1 MKIGFI
7 GTGVMGGP
15 MAGHLLN
22 AGHDLMV
29 FNRTKAKADELV
41 QKGAVWADPENIA
54 RECGI
59 IFTMLGDPGDVQ
71 EIYFGDTTHSGGG
84 LLENATEG
92 TIFCDFTTS
101 SPALAEKIQNVAS
114 GNGMQSL
121 DAPVSGGDIGAKKA
135 LLSIMC
141 GGEKTSFDTLLPLL
155 ELMGKNI
162 VYQGPAGAG
171 QHTKMCNQITIASA
185 MMGICEAMVYAK
197 KSGLAPE
204 NVLNSIQSGAAGSW
218 ALTNLAPRILKD
230 DFEPGFYVE
239 HFIKDMDI
247 AIKESD
253 RLGVAVPGLL
263 AARNLYDQVR
273 EMGLGRKGTQAL
285 FLAYE
290 AMN

>member
-1 MKIGFI
+1 MMQEQRIGFI
-7 GTGVMGGP
+7 GTGVMGAP
-15 MAGHLLN
+15 MAGHLQK
-22 AGHDLMV
+22 AGYKVHV
-29 FNRTKAKADELV
+29 YNRTRSKAEALIEN
-41 QKGAVWADPENIA
+41 GAEWAEPKDLA
-54 RECGI
+54 SQCDI
-59 IFTMLGDPGDVQ
+59 IFTMLGDPGDVDQ
-71 EIYFGDTTHSGGG
+71 IYFGDQGIIESSK
-84 LLENATEG
+84 AG

-101 SPALAEKIQNVAS
+101 SPALAERIQELCLSQNKE
-114 GNGMQSL
+114 SL
-121 DAPVSGGDIGAKKA
+121 DAPVSGGDIGAQKA

-141 GGEKTSFDTLLPLL
+141 GGERKTFDALMPLL

-162 VYQGPAGAG
+162 VYQGPAGSG

-197 KSGLAPE
+197 KSGLEAQ
-204 NVLNSIQSGAAGSW
+204 NVLKSIQSGAAGSW
-218 ALTNLAPRILKD
+218 ALSNLAPRILEA

-247 AIKESD
+247 AINESD
-253 RLGVAVPGLL
+253 RLGVAVPGLK